1 MYYIPLWR
9 GVCLSMKLLF
19 ALTVHFHY
27 SFITT
32 RTRTHIG
39 TNVRIFWIEV
49 VLSLFDWS
57 FACAAHTLA
66 NGFNMSSEA
75 VINYWH
81 IKFYILTT
89 KLLYFDDFIIFLAIY
104 PSNKFDDRMWRY
116 ERCVCVCVRVVKTVC
131 SRTLVCTYMHKEST
145 IEHTFYS
152 SKYYEFCAKPM
163 TDFLNTLTYWLLQ
176 IFRFIYNIYISTHTC
191 TNKQTHQR
199 KYCTYN
205 NWLDIAECA
214 PV

>member
-1 MYYIPLWR
+1 
-9 GVCLSMKLLF
+9 MKLLF

-104 PSNKFDDRMWRY
+104 PTNKFDDRMWRY

-131 SRTLVCTYMHKEST
+131 SRTLVCTLHIHAYRVDYWTHVLLIKILRILCETNDRFLKYFDILIVTNIS
-145 IEHTFYS
+145 FY
-152 SKYYEFCAKPM
+152 
-163 TDFLNTLTYWLLQ
+163 L
-176 IFRFIYNIYISTHTC
+176 
-191 TNKQTHQR
+191 
-199 KYCTYN
+199 
-205 NWLDIAECA
+205 
-214 PV
+214 